1 MRPNEEFREAGLI
14 DDWLIYVLYG
24 REVLIALLFWTVR
37 DLISTVR
44 DLISQE
50 SLVLDRLKPVL
61 GQHCPKGQSPCQ
73 PISCSFI
80 LLGRRSIGS
89 P

>member
-1 MRPNEEFREAGLI
+1 MGPNEEFREAGLI
-14 DDWLIYVLYG
+14 DNWLIYVLYG
-24 REVLIALLFWTVR
+24 REVLIALLFW
-37 DLISTVR
+37 TVR

>member
-1 MRPNEEFREAGLI
+1 MGPNEEFREAGLI

-24 REVLIALLFWTVR
+24 REVLIALLFW
-37 DLISTVR
+37 TVR